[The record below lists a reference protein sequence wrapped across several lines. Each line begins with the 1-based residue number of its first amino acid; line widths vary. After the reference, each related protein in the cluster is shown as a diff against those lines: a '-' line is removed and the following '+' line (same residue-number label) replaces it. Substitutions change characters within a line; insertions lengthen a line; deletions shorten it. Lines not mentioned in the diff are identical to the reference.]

1 MNTAILHTEVQD
13 FINENLSRE
22 LSKLIFKGSPFQGIT
37 IQEIAAQI
45 ESKKKGE
52 TKLPTWFKKPFI
64 YYPNKLNL
72 EQTSS
77 EITANYKSQLV
88 SGNHLIDLTGGFGVD
103 TYYFSKKFKKVTH
116 CEINNDLSEIV
127 EHNYKILELD
137 NIETVAEDGLKYLK
151 NNDKFYD
158 WIYVDPSRRS
168 DIKGKVF
175 MLEDC
180 LPNIPE
186 HLETLFKFSN
196 HILIKAS
203 PMLDLTKA
211 INELEFVKEIHVVAV
226 ENDVKELLF
235 ICEKSYKGQIYIK
248 TVNHKKTSDEH
259 FESTFSSP
267 LLSNYSLPQTYLYE
281 PNSAI
286 LKAGLFNEVSNQLE
300 LYKLHNNSHLYT
312 LNKLIKFPGR
322 SFKIIQTIPY
332 NLKGFKKNFLFTKAN
347 ITIRNFP
354 ETVAKIRKKTKI
366 KEGGDQYLFFTTDY
380 KNKLII
386 IHCEKV

>member
-1 MNTAILHTEVQD
+1 LNTAILHTEVQD
-13 FINENLSRE
+13 FINENLSRD
-22 LSKLIFKGSPFQGIT
+22 LSKLIFKGSPFHGIT

-45 ESKKKGE
+45 ESKKKAQ

-77 EITANYKSQLV
+77 EITSNYKSQLV

-103 TYYFSKKFKKVTH
+103 TYYFSKKIKKVTH

-137 NIETVAEDGLKYLK
+137 NIETVAEDGLTYLK
-151 NNDKFYD
+151 NQDQFYD

-186 HLETLFKFSN
+186 NLETLFKFSN

-226 ENDVKELLF
+226 DNDVKELLF
-235 ICEKSYKGQIYIK
+235 ICEKSYKGQIFIK
-248 TVNHKKTSDEH
+248 TVNHKKTSDEY
-259 FESTFSSP
+259 FESTFNASLP
-267 LLSNYSLPQTYLYE
+267 SNYSLPQTYLYE

-286 LKAGLFNEVSNQLE
+286 LKAGLFDEVSNQLKTF
-300 LYKLHNNSHLYT
+300 KLHNNSHIYT

-322 SFKIIQTIPY
+322 SFKIIQTMSY
-332 NLKGFKKNFLFTKAN
+332 NLKELKKSFPFTKAN

-366 KEGGDQYLFFTTDY
+366 KEGGDQYLFFTTDC
-380 KNKLII
+380 KDKHII

>member
-1 MNTAILHTEVQD
+1 LNTAILHTEVQD
-13 FINENLSRE
+13 FINKNLSSD
-22 LSKLIFKGSPFQGIT
+22 LSKLIFKGSPFHGIT
-37 IQEIAAQI
+37 IQEIAEQI
-45 ESKKKGE
+45 ESKKKAQ

-77 EITANYKSQLV
+77 EITANYKSQFV

-103 TYYFSKKFKKVTH
+103 TYYFSKKIKKVTH

-137 NIETVAEDGLKYLK
+137 NIETVAEDGLTYLK
-151 NNDKFYD
+151 NHGKSYD
-158 WIYVDPSRRS
+158 WIYIDPSRRS
-168 DIKGKVF
+168 DVKGKVF

-186 HLETLFKFSN
+186 NLETLFKFSN

-226 ENDVKELLF
+226 DNDVKELLF
-235 ICEKSYKGQIYIK
+235 ICEKSYKGQIFIK
-248 TVNHKKTSDEH
+248 TVNHKKTSDEY
-259 FESTFSSP
+259 FESTFNASLP
-267 LLSNYSLPQTYLYE
+267 SNYSLPQTYLYE

-286 LKAGLFNEVSNQLE
+286 LKAGLFDEVSNQLKTF
-300 LYKLHNNSHLYT
+300 KLHNNSHLYT

-322 SFKIIQTIPY
+322 SFKIIQTMSY
-332 NLKGFKKNFLFTKAN
+332 NLKELKKSFPFTKAN

-366 KEGGDQYLFFTTDY
+366 KEGGDQYLFFTTDC
-380 KNKLII
+380 KDKHII

>member
-1 MNTAILHTEVQD
+1 LNTAILHTEVQD
-13 FINENLSRE
+13 FINENLSRD
-22 LSKLIFKGSPFQGIT
+22 LSKLIFKGSPFHGIT

-45 ESKKKGE
+45 ESKKKAQ

-77 EITANYKSQLV
+77 EITANYKLQLV

-103 TYYFSKKFKKVTH
+103 TYYFSKKIKKVTH

-137 NIETVAEDGLKYLK
+137 NIITVAEDGLTYLK
-151 NNDKFYD
+151 NQDQFYD

-168 DIKGKVF
+168 DVKGKVF

-186 HLETLFKFSN
+186 NLETLFKFSN

-226 ENDVKELLF
+226 DNDVKELLF
-235 ICEKSYKGQIYIK
+235 ICEKSYKGQIFIK
-248 TVNHKKTSDEH
+248 TVNHKKTSDEY
-259 FESTFSSP
+259 FESTFNASLP
-267 LLSNYSLPQTYLYE
+267 SNYSLPQTYLYE

-286 LKAGLFNEVSNQLE
+286 LKAGLFDEVSNQLKTF
-300 LYKLHNNSHLYT
+300 KLHNNSHLYT

-322 SFKIIQTIPY
+322 SFKIIQTMSY
-332 NLKGFKKNFLFTKAN
+332 NLKELKKSFPFTKAN

-366 KEGGDQYLFFTTDY
+366 KEGGDQYLFFTTDC
-380 KNKLII
+380 KDKHII

>member
-1 MNTAILHTEVQD
+1 
-13 FINENLSRE
+13 
-22 LSKLIFKGSPFQGIT
+22 
-37 IQEIAAQI
+37 
-45 ESKKKGE
+45 
-52 TKLPTWFKKPFI
+52 
-64 YYPNKLNL
+64 
-72 EQTSS
+72 
-77 EITANYKSQLV
+77 
-88 SGNHLIDLTGGFGVD
+88 
-103 TYYFSKKFKKVTH
+103 
-116 CEINNDLSEIV
+116 
-127 EHNYKILELD
+127 
-137 NIETVAEDGLKYLK
+137 
-151 NNDKFYD
+151 
-158 WIYVDPSRRS
+158 
-168 DIKGKVF
+168 

-226 ENDVKELLF
+226 DNDVKELLF

-259 FESTFSSP
+259 FESTFSSS

-286 LKAGLFNEVSNQLE
+286 LKAGLFNEVSNQLK
-300 LYKLHNNSHLYT
+300 LFKLHNSSHLYT

-322 SFKIIQTIPY
+322 SFKIVQTVPY
-332 NLKGFKKNFLFTKAN
+332 NLKELKKNFPFTKAN

-366 KEGGDQYLFFTTDY
+366 KEGGDQYLFFTTDC

>member
-13 FINENLSRE
+13 FINENLSRD
-22 LSKLIFKGSPFQGIT
+22 LSKLIFKGSPFHGIT

-45 ESKKKGE
+45 ESKKKAQ

-77 EITANYKSQLV
+77 EITSNYKSQLV

-103 TYYFSKKFKKVTH
+103 TYYFSKKIKKVTH

-137 NIETVAEDGLKYLK
+137 NIETVAEDGLTYLK
-151 NNDKFYD
+151 NQDQFYD

-186 HLETLFKFSN
+186 NLETLFKFSN

-226 ENDVKELLF
+226 DNDVKELLF
-235 ICEKSYKGQIYIK
+235 ICEKSYKGQIFIK
-248 TVNHKKTSDEH
+248 TVNHKKTSDEY
-259 FESTFSSP
+259 FESTFNASLP
-267 LLSNYSLPQTYLYE
+267 SNYSLPQTYLYE

-286 LKAGLFNEVSNQLE
+286 LKAGLFDEVSNQLKTF
-300 LYKLHNNSHLYT
+300 KLHNNSHIYT

-322 SFKIIQTIPY
+322 SFKIIQTMSY
-332 NLKGFKKNFLFTKAN
+332 NLKELKKSFPFTKAN

-366 KEGGDQYLFFTTDY
+366 KEGGDQYLFFTTDC
-380 KNKLII
+380 KDKHII